1 MWKKKVSG
9 WVVFLLVV
17 TLFLSIMVIGVLGR
31 ADIAKQ
37 RYEQVNGKITPA
49 EQLAVEKDAL
59 DAVIKILQTMGALGF
74 FFTAYVSWKSL
85 QHAEDKQVTER
96 FSKAVELL
104 SEGDKFEARIGGIYL
119 LERVARDSPE
129 DHPTVME
136 VLTAFIREQCPS
148 PISTSCNSANKD
160 YEEPARV
167 RADIQAALTV
177 IGRRISDN
185 DKNAKLNL
193 NGADLSNAYLYKA
206 DLTCA
211 NLVKTHLKH
220 AYLSKADLNNAQLLL
235 AQLDWASLEKANLS
249 NADLASAK
257 LSHANLCDANLCGAK
272 LRNAIL
278 NGTLLESAKLNYAD
292 LSYANLSDASL
303 NNADLSNAN
312 LSGTIL
318 NNADLSNANFS
329 GAIFSHADLPKQ
341 IHSARHGEN
350 AGFDPDVRKLLEMD
364 TEP

>member
-17 TLFLSIMVIGVLGR
+17 TLFISIMIIGVLGR

-85 QHAEDKQVTER
+85 QQAEDEQVTER

-136 VLTAFIREQCPS
+136 VLTAFIREQCP
-148 PISTSCNSANKD
+148 ISKPCNGANEDDK
-160 YEEPARV
+160 ECPKV

-177 IGRRISDN
+177 IGRRESAN
-185 DKNAKLNL
+185 DKNTRLNL

-206 DLTCA
+206 NLKRA
-211 NLVKTHLKH
+211 NLVETNLKRANLIEAHLND
-220 AYLSKADLNNAQLLL
+220 ANLPLANLSGAR
-235 AQLDWASLEKANLS
+235 LERANLS
-249 NADLASAK
+249 NTDLVRADFSK
-257 LSHANLCDANLCGAK
+257 ANLCNAK
-272 LRNAIL
+272 LVNAILVNAIL
-278 NGTLLESAKLNYAD
+278 NGTLLESASLNNAD
-292 LSYANLSDASL
+292 LSYADLS
-303 NNADLSNAN
+303 NANLSNAN

-318 NNADLSNANFS
+318 NKANLSNANFS
-329 GAIFSHADLPKQ
+329 GAIFSNADLPEQ
-341 IHSARHGEN
+341 IHSAINWQN
-350 AGFDPDVRKLLEMD
+350 AGYDSEVRELLGMD